1 MNVTNTINGF
11 VRELKRHQFA
21 APVFLIALLGMIILP
36 LPPILLDVLFTFN
49 IVLALI
55 VILVAVTAKRPLD
68 FSVFPTVILGTT
80 LMRLALNVASTRVVL
95 LHGHEGTHAA
105 GQVIESFGNVVIGG
119 NFVVGLVVFVI
130 LMIINFIVVTKGAE
144 RISEV
149 SARFT
154 LDALPGKQMA
164 IDADL
169 NAGLINQEQAT
180 TRRKDVAS
188 EADFYGAMD
197 GASKFVRGDAI
208 ASILILIIN
217 LIGGV
222 AIGALM
228 HDLPMGDAF
237 RVYALLTIGDG
248 LVAQIPALLL
258 SAAAAI
264 LVTRIGE
271 SGDLDKQVGQQML
284 AQPAVLYSASG
295 VMLIMA
301 IVPGM
306 PWWFFT
312 VAAGVLAYVGWT
324 MARRVAAPIDADVA
338 KIEAALRDE
347 RAPELDWQALPVVQ
361 PVTVA
366 VGYKLVGML
375 DRAQGEPLAKRVKGV
390 RQSLSEQ
397 MGMLLPAISV
407 RDDLALRPTQYAI
420 SLSGTVVAEAE
431 VMPDHLL
438 AIPSPNVYGEL
449 DGIPGIEP
457 AYGMAIT
464 WIAPDQK
471 AHALGLGY
479 QVIEVPSAIATHV
492 SKVVREYLHELF
504 RHEDVPA
511 ILERLTALSPKLA
524 AALEKALTHTQ
535 LLRVFRVLLAEGVS
549 LKDIVV
555 IATTLL
561 DSSETTKDPILLAA
575 EVRCALRRQI
585 VSTLFGKKKDMPA
598 FNLSAELENMLLG
611 SLNQARQNGAGKVAL
626 DNYPIDPQLLS
637 QLQINMP
644 VAREQMKQ
652 QHTPPLLLV
661 LPQVRPLLAR
671 YARLFAPGLHVL
683 SYNEIPENRDV
694 SIVGTV
700 G

>member
-1 MNVTNTINGF
+1 MNSINAF
-11 VRELKRHQFA
+11 ISELKRQKLA
-21 APVFLIALLGMIILP
+21 GPIFLIALLAMIMLP
-36 LPPILLDVLFTFN
+36 LPPVLLDVLFTFN

-55 VILVAVTAKRPLD
+55 VILVSVTAKRPLD

-95 LHGHEGTHAA
+95 LNGHTGPDAA
-105 GQVIESFGNVVIGG
+105 GHVIESFANVVIGG

-169 NAGLINQEQAT
+169 NAGLINQEKAT
-180 TRRKDVAS
+180 QRRKDVAA

-217 LIGGV
+217 LVGGI

-228 HDLPMGDAF
+228 YDLPLGESF

-271 SGDLDKQVGQQML
+271 SGDLEKQVGGQLL
-284 AQPAVLYSASG
+284 AQPAVLFSVAG
-295 VMLIMA
+295 VMIILGL
-301 IVPGM
+301 VPGM
-306 PWWFFT
+306 PTFIFF
-312 VAAGVLAYVGWT
+312 VFGGVVGYVGWKLNKRVQPPDN
-324 MARRVAAPIDADVA
+324 AGVAA
-338 KIEAALRDE
+338 IEAALRDE

-366 VGYKLVGML
+366 VGYKLVDMI
-375 DRAQGEPLAKRVKGV
+375 DKAQGEALTKRVKGV

-397 MGMLLPAISV
+397 MGMLLPPIGV
-407 RDDLALRPTQYAI
+407 RDDLALRPSQYAI

-431 VMPDHLL
+431 VMPDHLM

-464 WIAPDQK
+464 WIQPEQK
-471 AHALGLGY
+471 ADALGLGY
-479 QVIEVPSAIATHV
+479 QVVEVSSAIATHA

-524 AALEKALTHTQ
+524 GALEKALTHTQ

-585 VSTLFGKKKDMPA
+585 VSGMFGKKKDMPA

-611 SLNQARQNGAGKVAL
+611 SLNQARQNGGGKVAL

-671 YARLFAPGLHVL
+671 YAKLFAPGLHVL

>member
-1 MNVTNTINGF
+1 MNSFNAF
-11 VRELKRHQFA
+11 VGELRRHKFA
-21 APVFLIALLGMIILP
+21 APVFLIALLGMIMLP
-36 LPPILLDVLFTFN
+36 LPPVLLDVLFTFN
-49 IVLALI
+49 IVLSLI
-55 VILVAVTAKRPLD
+55 VILVAVTARRPLD
-68 FSVFPTVILGTT
+68 FAVFPTVILGAT
-80 LMRLALNVASTRVVL
+80 LMRLALSVASTRVVL

-105 GQVIESFGNVVIGG
+105 GQVIEAFGNVVIGG
-119 NFVVGLVVFVI
+119 NFVVGLVIFII
-130 LMIINFIVVTKGAE
+130 LMIVNFIVVTKGAE

-180 TRRKDVAS
+180 TRRKDVAA

-217 LIGGV
+217 LVGGI

-228 HDLPMGDAF
+228 YDLPMGEAF

-248 LVAQIPALLL
+248 LVAQIPALML

-271 SGDLDKQVGQQML
+271 SGDLEQQVGSQVL
-284 AQPAVLYSASG
+284 AQPGVLYSAAG
-295 VMLIMA
+295 IMLLLA
-301 IVPGM
+301 VVPGM
-306 PWWFFT
+306 PWLFFM
-312 VAAGVLAYVGWT
+312 VAAAVLAFAGYKVGQ
-324 MARRVAAPIDADVA
+324 RVLAPDNAGVA

-347 RAPELDWQALPVVQ
+347 RAPDLDWQALPVVQ

-366 VGYKLVGML
+366 VGYKLVGMV
-375 DRAQGEPLAKRVKGV
+375 DRAQGEPLVKRVKGV

-397 MGMLLPAISV
+397 MGMLLPAIAV

-464 WIAPDQK
+464 WIEPGQK

-479 QVIEVPSAIATHV
+479 QVVEVPSAIATHV

-524 AALEKALTHTQ
+524 AALDKALTHTQ
-535 LLRVFRVLLAEGVS
+535 LLRVFRVLLLEGVS

-611 SLNQARQNGAGKVAL
+611 SLNQARQNGGGKVVL